1 MSLTPISKK
10 LMQELH
16 EMHDIAAEER
26 HSSRVKEVIASIY
39 VNSMNAAKDGHTFYS
54 EVIAGPHNLYSRF
67 TKDVAKGIQDCFP
80 DCDITIHADMEIN
93 PKMIQSTIED
103 TSILIY
109 EVPGSSDITYR
120 IYIDWS

>member
-1 MSLTPISKK
+1 MSLIPISKK
-10 LMQELH
+10 LMREL
-16 EMHDIAAEER
+16 R
-26 HSSRVKEVIASIY
+26 HSTLVKERITQIY
-39 VNSMNAAKDGHTFYS
+39 TNAIKAAKDGHTFYS
-54 EVIAGPHNLYSRF
+54 EVIAGSYSLYSQIA
-67 TKDVAKGIQDCFP
+67 KDVAKGIQDCFP

-103 TSILIY
+103 TTILIY